1 VRVSKTDVIAGLPAE
16 LARAI
21 VRKFRGRQ
29 MVAEIAEDL
38 LAGTGFELDAVFADL
53 ESAGYLEKIRTD
65 RQGDVWWDTTILGNA
80 LAMASFGRPISRKT
94 ADRLVI

>member
-38 LAGTGFELDAVFADL
+38 LAGTGFELDAVFCRP
-53 ESAGYLEKIRTD
+53 GIRRVPGEDPD
-65 RQGDVWWDTTILGNA
+65 RPP
-80 LAMASFGRPISRKT
+80 R
-94 ADRLVI
+94 